1 MSEVWKNCAGC
12 DSGGNYMRIYIVQ
25 TITNSKP
32 TISKIS
38 QEGFITF
45 DDARNWCRNKPGIK
59 EELQNGWM
67 FITDDYEYR
76 IHDVI
81 VR

>member
-1 MSEVWKNCAGC
+1 
-12 DSGGNYMRIYIVQ
+12 MRIYIVQ
-25 TITNSKP
+25 AITNSNP

-38 QEGFITF
+38 QEGFKTF
-45 DDARNWCRNKPGIK
+45 NDARNWCRNKPGVK
-59 EELQNGWM
+59 ELDNGWK
-67 FITDDYEYR
+67 FIAEECEYR